1 MVTPRWRVPRPAALP
16 RMKVIVGL
24 GNPGREYEATR
35 HNVGWWVVNHLAGVW
50 HFDAWRRDG
59 DSLTATGVV
68 GTKKVRL
75 VKPQTFM
82 NLSGGA
88 LRPLQRR
95 EGFDAANDLLV
106 LVDDV
111 ATPLG
116 EYRLRASGS
125 AGGHNGLKS
134 IEAQLKSANYAR
146 LRVGIKPVD
155 EQRTVGDLSD
165 YVLHAMPRDERQIVE
180 SLYSRIATVAE
191 VWATEGLT
199 KAVSTLGR

>member
-1 MVTPRWRVPRPAALP
+1 MHLP

-35 HNVGWWVVNHLAGVW
+35 HNVGWWIVNHLAGVW

-59 DSLTATGVV
+59 DSLATTGLI

-82 NLSGGA
+82 NLSGQA
-88 LRPLQRR
+88 LRQLQRR
-95 EGFDAANDLLV
+95 EGFYAANDLLV

-111 ATPLG
+111 TVKLG

-134 IEAQLKSANYAR
+134 VEAQLKSANYAR

-155 EQRTVGDLSD
+155 DQRAIGDLSD
-165 YVLHAMPRDERQIVE
+165 YVLHAMPRDERQVVE
-180 SLYSRIATVAE
+180 SLYGRIVTAVE
-191 VWATEGLT
+191 VWVTEGIT